1 MNRTAS
7 LALAA
12 LLLASLPAPASAVP
26 LERISEDDQPI
37 DIVSAALRGSDDDIN
52 TVLARSA
59 KIFVMKTWNG
69 TTADARDV
77 AVYYALFCGR
87 PEAARHI
94 LKRGVGRGFD
104 ELAGMPRMDEACK
117 GDPTTETA
125 RRAIVEAQ
133 KEQAQKNQ
141 AQPDQAPK
149 DQAQTDQAQKEQA
162 QSGNGAGAK
171 TEPIVFAALSP
182 EALDVVLDDEDDYCQ
197 AVSASGKPLRQHLQ
211 ERKDAEAALKV
222 FEARCQ

>member
-141 AQPDQAPK
+141 AQPDQA
-149 DQAQTDQAQKEQA
+149 QKEQA

>member
-1 MNRTAS
+1 MNRTVS

-12 LLLASLPAPASAVP
+12 LLLTSLPAPASAVP
-26 LERISEDDQPI
+26 LERISADEQPI
-37 DIVSAALRGSDDDIN
+37 DIVSAALRGSEGDIN

-94 LKRGVGRGFD
+94 LKCGFGRDFD
-104 ELAGMPRMDEACK
+104 ELAGMPRMEDACK

-125 RRAIVEAQ
+125 RRAITGAQ
-133 KEQAQKNQ
+133 KEQAQKLE
-141 AQPDQAPK
+141 AQK
-149 DQAQTDQAQKEQA
+149 DQAQ
-162 QSGNGAGAK
+162 SGTGAK
-171 TEPIVFAALSP
+171 TEPIVFAELSP
-182 EALDVVLDDEDDYCQ
+182 EALDVILDVEDDHCQ

-211 ERKDAEAALKV
+211 ERKDAEAVLKV
-222 FEARCQ
+222 FEARCH

>member
-141 AQPDQAPK
+141 AQPDQA
-149 DQAQTDQAQKEQA
+149 QKEQA
-162 QSGNGAGAK
+162 QGGNGAGAK